1 MARVITIKYFFSIVN
16 YPYVDLPGSKKAN
29 GPVIYDVTQS
39 SDNITDEQRTTTKLK
54 VLISDTVPMRRS
66 DFPRDRD
73 EFLKTLVNYEDFYKI
88 FVKKEKAL
96 RKKFPELTYPSLDE
110 RIEIVLLNVKMYIK
124 AIFKELSILKLP
136 NDTRQRALISDRE
149 YYTIVNDW
157 NFIFEPYQQLTEFE
171 YLKDLRER
179 YNLDEDISASKEKEL
194 LNRRKGM
201 IFVYLE
207 PNSEKVYLSYNLNNN
222 NQVDKY
228 FIDHKRI
235 FNNLFEEKKVEGD
248 DSNASSN
255 LDDND
260 GDTFQQDMERVLTM
274 NNEIITNDVS
284 SDLGQIESLL
294 REHEIQLQ
302 EKLKKIS
309 KKNRKW
315 KKDDK
320 VYVNWNREMAQTYFN
335 STLATDDQEE
345 EGTSDGEQKALEP
358 LTRSD
363 SSTRDTTPP
372 STPQRKDQ
380 GFGISP
386 LRPGRSVLGT
396 PDSMSTLI
404 SYPSETRSVSSSGKT
419 NNSSIPSSSSTEV
432 DAEVQDLMDNPQ
444 PAIIDHDHQNN
455 RYSVIYDDPNDQ
467 EVTKALKKASIL
479 NGINRDDGGPSVAS
493 WNEMMRGKTEIQ
505 LEEYDKNKR
514 MWDATFY
521 KVKAKYI
528 SPRIE
533 SDDNEIIINL
543 QMLKKGLFESTRRF
557 QRNNND
563 RLDIYDQ
570 WVPQIVSLWSSDMNN
585 SKNNQKVT
593 LLKSLLQNH
602 NFHEYLSN
610 YDWNRYTSTLNR
622 ERRLN
627 EMVFINRKTFAYKLK
642 VEPSENTE
650 MSGLYSEFKDKL
662 AGNVVKLREFQGND
676 IDFLNLIS
684 KQGFNKQITQFS
696 DDFKNAFNKIFLLDG
711 EIKLRDARTPEK
723 YTKLRQIDHS
733 KEGKKFNYEKE
744 EKKDYNMYAFPPFEN
759 LVKFSSRG
767 SNTDDDKDNIRE
779 FFEKFKNQ
787 PNIDERVYEKYFRVP
802 DARKNMDNY
811 EITLKDLVAI
821 KLDPRT
827 PSVLKTKIA
836 SHKCTTKKIHNL
848 KNAFTKTIKAYK
860 DRYGVIEK
868 LISNTNGADAQQVGG
883 AIGRKRQ
890 QTKRTRNKKPRKVI
904 KSRKI

>member
-157 NFIFEPYQQLTEFE
+157 NFLFEPYQQLTEFE

-274 NNEIITNDVS
+274 NNEIITNEVS

-309 KKNRKW
+309 KQNRKW
-315 KKDDK
+315 KKHDK
-320 VYVNWNREMAQTYFN
+320 VYVNWNRKMAQTYFN

-345 EGTSDGEQKALEP
+345 EGTSDGKQGVPEP
-358 LTRSD
+358 LTRSG
-363 SSTRDTTPP
+363 SSTTPLRTPLSTPP
-372 STPQRKDQ
+372 RKGVYQ
-380 GFGISP
+380 EFGISG
-386 LRPGRSVLGT
+386 PGSFIYDT
-396 PDSMSTLI
+396 PDSRSSMT

-419 NNSSIPSSSSTEV
+419 NNSSIHSSSSTEV

-444 PAIIDHDHQNN
+444 PAIIDHAHGNN
-455 RYSVIYDDPNDQ
+455 RYSVIYDDPNDS
-467 EVTKALKKASIL
+467 EVTKELKSASIL
-479 NGINRDDGGPSVAS
+479 NKETNSDGRTVAS
-493 WNEMMRGKTEIQ
+493 WDEMMHGKTETQ

-593 LLKSLLQNH
+593 LLKTLLQNH

-642 VEPSENTE
+642 VEPSENTG
-650 MSGLYSEFKDKL
+650 MSHLYREVKDKL
-662 AGNVVKLREFQGND
+662 AGNVVKLNQFQGND

-723 YTKLRQIDHS
+723 YTKLRQIHHS
-733 KEGKKFNYEKE
+733 ITGEKFKYEKE

-868 LISNTNGADAQQVGG
+868 LISNTNGADAQPVGG

>member
-157 NFIFEPYQQLTEFE
+157 NFLFEPYQQLTEFE

-274 NNEIITNDVS
+274 NNEIITNEVS
-284 SDLGQIESLL
+284 SDLGKIESLL

-320 VYVNWNREMAQTYFN
+320 VYVNWNQKVAETYFN
-335 STLATDDQEE
+335 STLATDDGQEGG
-345 EGTSDGEQKALEP
+345 GTDYEEQKAPEP
-358 LTRSD
+358 LYG
-363 SSTRDTTPP
+363 STVP
-372 STPQRKDQ
+372 STPPRRDNK

-386 LRPGRSVLGT
+386 LRPGRSVFGT
-396 PDSMSTLI
+396 PDSMSSLI
-404 SYPSETRSVSSSGKT
+404 SNPSVTRSVSSSEKT
-419 NNSSIPSSSSTEV
+419 NISTIPISITEV
-432 DAEVQDLMDNPQ
+432 DEEVQDLMDNPH
-444 PAIIDHDHQNN
+444 PAIIDHDHGNN
-455 RYSVIYDDPNDQ
+455 RYSVIYDDPNDS
-467 EVTKALKKASIL
+467 EVTKELKSASIL
-479 NGINRDDGGPSVAS
+479 KGIERDDGRTVAS
-493 WNEMMRGKTEIQ
+493 WNEVLQSKTEIRLSGYQ
-505 LEEYDKNKR
+505 KDT
-514 MWDATFY
+514 WDATFY
-521 KVKAKYI
+521 KVNAIYI

-593 LLKSLLQNH
+593 LLKSLLQNY

-650 MSGLYSEFKDKL
+650 MSDLYSEFKNKL
-662 AGNVVKLREFQGND
+662 ASYVVKLNQFQGND